1 MRSAAVKRGNPNLA
15 RKLRRSGTD
24 AERLFWSKVRNRQ
37 VDGLKFK
44 RQMPVG
50 DFIADFCCAELKVIV
65 ELDGGQ
71 HQNNSSD
78 VRRTEVLERLGF
90 RVVRFWNND
99 VLGNVE
105 GVVDQLRAEISKMT
119 PHPAR

>member
-1 MRSAAVKRGNPNLA
+1 
-15 RKLRRSGTD
+15 
-24 AERLFWSKVRNRQ
+24 
-37 VDGLKFK
+37 
-44 RQMPVG
+44 MPVG

-71 HQNNSSD
+71 HQGNSSD
-78 VRRTEVLERLGF
+78 MRRTEVLERLGF

-105 GVVDQLRAEISKMT
+105 GVIDQLRAEISKMT